1 MIKDIKIHPFHY
13 LVLLVILN
21 LGIGMF
27 FMLRFNLLYQTIVV
41 LTTGIAY
48 VIWGVVHHWLEEDL
62 HLKVF
67 LEYFL
72 IALIFCVVIL
82 SLLLRA

>member
-1 MIKDIKIHPFHY
+1 MIKEIKIHPFHY

-27 FMLRFNLLYQTIVV
+27 FMLRFNLFYQTIVV
-41 LTTGIAY
+41 LATGTAY

-72 IALIFCVVIL
+72 IALVFCVIIL
-82 SLLLRA
+82 SLLFRA